1 MTNAQQSL
9 NVLAYH
15 DPEYAAFSASLP
27 SELVQT
33 DVDLPP
39 GLAED
44 VATFLQTER
53 PELTAFFESQQATDP
68 PGKFAIEIDPL
79 IAVTNLAAVLFLLR
93 THFKI
98 GRTPEGKF
106 EFLLE
111 HKPMNIE
118 TLSKVLEIIK
128 RLLK

>member
-9 NVLAYH
+9 NALAYH
-15 DPEYAAFSASLP
+15 DPEYATFSASLP
-27 SELVQT
+27 PELVQT

-68 PGKFAIEIDPL
+68 PGKFAVEIDPL
-79 IAVTNLAAVLFLLR
+79 TEVKTLAAVLFLLQ

-98 GRTPEGKF
+98 VRNVEGKMKF
-106 EFLLE
+106 CL
-111 HKPMNIE
+111 N
-118 TLSKVLEIIK
+118 TNQ
-128 RLLK
+128 